1 MLNKNNER
9 ELAYVAQ
16 ITKVLP
22 IEGADNIELVFIN
35 DGWTCIAK
43 KNEFNKDDLCVYFEI
58 DSKLP
63 SDKEWAAFMEAKHYK
78 VKTMKLGKFKVISQ
92 GLALPASAFGWE
104 LEKDY
109 IKNGDN
115 KYKKGDFLTETL
127 GITYSVEEDNARKS
141 NNPSSG
147 DKYKK
152 MASRHP
158 KLFQNPFIK
167 FLYKRKW
174 GKKLLFIF
182 FGKKNDK
189 GRSWPYWVKKTDEER
204 VENMAWI
211 LQDKT
216 THWVATE
223 KVDGTS
229 TTFSYRKLDKPFTKP
244 EFFVCS
250 RNVVFDKPD
259 KKCFY
264 DSNVYRE
271 MANKY
276 DIENVIAQIF
286 EDYKKEYSNL
296 EAVTLQGETYG
307 EGIQKRGYIKDHD
320 LAAFNLIFV
329 FSDDTKIRFNPIQ
342 MTEILSKYNIPC
354 VPIINEDYI
363 LPDTIDELRAYVNSE
378 KSKIDGGMKEGI
390 VFRDLNGEKSFKCVS
405 PEFLLKYH
413 Q

>member
-1 MLNKNNER
+1 
-9 ELAYVAQ
+9 
-16 ITKVLP
+16 
-22 IEGADNIELVFIN
+22 
-35 DGWTCIAK
+35 
-43 KNEFNKDDLCVYFEI
+43 
-58 DSKLP
+58 
-63 SDKEWAAFMEAKHYK
+63 
-78 VKTMKLGKFKVISQ
+78 
-92 GLALPASAFGWE
+92 
-104 LEKDY
+104 
-109 IKNGDN
+109 
-115 KYKKGDFLTETL
+115 
-127 GITYSVEEDNARKS
+127 
-141 NNPSSG
+141 
-147 DKYKK
+147 
-152 MASRHP
+152 
-158 KLFQNPFIK
+158 
-167 FLYKRKW
+167 
-174 GKKLLFIF
+174 
-182 FGKKNDK
+182 
-189 GRSWPYWVKKTDEER
+189 
-204 VENMAWI
+204 
-211 LQDKT
+211 
-216 THWVATE
+216 
-223 KVDGTS
+223 
-229 TTFSYRKLDKPFTKP
+229 
-244 EFFVCS
+244 
-250 RNVVFDKPD
+250 
-259 KKCFY
+259 
-264 DSNVYRE
+264 